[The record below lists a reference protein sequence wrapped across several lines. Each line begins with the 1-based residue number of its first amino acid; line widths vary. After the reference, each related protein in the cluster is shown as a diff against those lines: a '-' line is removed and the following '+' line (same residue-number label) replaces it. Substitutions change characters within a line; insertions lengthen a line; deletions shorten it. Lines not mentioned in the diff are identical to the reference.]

1 MLLAP
6 APSLVF
12 VIGLPAALLISVI
25 ALGGAAWVLLG
36 RISRG

>member
-6 APSLVF
+6 APSLAF
-12 VIGLPAALLISVI
+12 VLGLPAGLLACVLL
-25 ALGGAAWVLLG
+25 LGGATWVLLG